1 MRKETN
7 SFKSL
12 CHLMI
17 LCLIGFSLFVAVRS
31 VNASPLGEIVDVYG
45 DRNNQLVGYGVVVG
59 LDGTGDKSQV
69 KFTQQSV
76 ANMVK
81 QFGVQLEG
89 STDPK
94 LKNVASVIV
103 TAQMSPYS
111 APGQTLDLT
120 VSSIGDASS
129 LVGGT
134 LLLTQLR
141 GIDGEV
147 YAVGQGNVVV
157 GGYKASGNDGS
168 SITKNIPT
176 VGKIS
181 NGAIVERHIDTPEQ
195 ATIVLNLKKPNY
207 RTSLN
212 ISKKLNQIFGDGVA
226 KSVSKGTVVVESPS
240 DRASRVSF
248 LSMIQELDVE
258 EGRELPKVV
267 FNART
272 GTVVISQGVT
282 VSKAA
287 VSQGGLVVRV
297 GEDFDVVQPVAFAEG
312 ETQVIPS
319 SNMEVRELDSGMMVW
334 PDGVNLQDIVDS
346 VNAVGASPESLMQIL
361 QALDEAGALH
371 GELVV
376 I

>member
-1 MRKETN
+1 
-7 SFKSL
+7 
-12 CHLMI
+12 MI
-17 LCLIGFSLFVAVRS
+17 ALFVLISGLLAFRS
-31 VNASPLGEIVDVYG
+31 ATAAPIGELVDVYG
-45 DRNNQLVGYGVVVG
+45 DRKNQLVGYGLVVG
-59 LDGTGDKSQV
+59 LDGTGDKAQV

-76 ANMVK
+76 VNMIK

-89 STDPK
+89 ASDPK
-94 LKNVASVIV
+94 LKNVASVVV
-103 TAQMSPYS
+103 TAQMSPYD
-111 APGQTLDLT
+111 APGQSLDVT
-120 VSSIGDASS
+120 VSSIGDAKS

-134 LLLTQLR
+134 LLLTELK

-147 YAVGQGNVVV
+147 YAVGQGNIVV

-181 NGAIVERHIDTPEQ
+181 NGAVVERHISVPLQES
-195 ATIVLNLKKPNY
+195 IVLNLKKPNY
-207 RTSLN
+207 QTALN

-226 KSVSKGTVVVESPS
+226 KSVNKGTVVVESPS
-240 DRASRVSF
+240 NRASRVSF

-258 EGRELPKVV
+258 EGRNLPKVV

-282 VSKAA
+282 VSRAA

-297 GEDFDVVQPVAFAEG
+297 GEDFDVIQPAALSG
-312 ETQVIPS
+312 GDTRVIPT
-319 SNMEVRELDSGMMVW
+319 SNIEVRELDSGMMVW
-334 PDGVNLQDIVDS
+334 PDGVSLQDIVDS

>member
-1 MRKETN
+1 
-7 SFKSL
+7 
-12 CHLMI
+12 MI